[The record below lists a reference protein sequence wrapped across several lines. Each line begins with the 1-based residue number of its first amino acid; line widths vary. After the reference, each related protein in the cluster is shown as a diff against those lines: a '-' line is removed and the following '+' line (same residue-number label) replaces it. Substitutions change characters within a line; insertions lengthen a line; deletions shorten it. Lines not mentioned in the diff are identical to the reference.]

1 MDLRDW
7 RPSGMG
13 RVVLLLAAV
22 LALLGF
28 FPLLL
33 CGLVYLWQL
42 LCLALPAAP
51 VPLVLLALKKRKKTV
66 VSAFLLCLLL
76 MLGSAAWVAHHP
88 FFRCP
93 EEYRPYISSEEEAR
107 IVGYNGGLYSYRI
120 PIFPVCVSVTA
131 ADEDSVCVR
140 TQYLFFGSTEM
151 EIGQSDSADPVPS
164 LIRGLH

>member
-66 VSAFLLCLLL
+66 VSAFILCLLL

-151 EIGQSDSADPVPS
+151 EIGFPEGAAPVPS
-164 LIRGLH
+164 LIRGLG

>member
-131 ADEDSVCVR
+131 ADEDSVRVR

-151 EIGQSDSADPVPS
+151 EIDFPEGAAPVPS
-164 LIRGLH
+164 LIRGLG